1 MGIAKKGT
9 GQMPSEG
16 PLRMEHISRGGRKNL
31 NEQMRGLGMAKQKQ
45 SGIVG
50 GLQQN
55 LLDPSK
61 SPKTKEESARRII
74 THHAMREAGAFTNA
88 PITMASAV
96 RSQTGLVDEGAARGR
111 ADVGMASHDPGRVG
125 GGIQERLTTQV
136 PEYHA
141 ERDAA
146 GKPVPT
152 GRTREMDI
160 GGPSSAGLGHIGADW
175 YPEHHAKLKGTSEQT
190 GHTTAQVIAASAV
203 MSPQNSPDQEYEA
216 VHALAHAHADPKARV
231 KISQQAVDA
240 SQDPSL
246 QDWVGKEVHPS
257 KLGASQLANLKDP
270 EVRDYVETKGR
281 VDLAAMAKGGVT
293 GNVTKAIN
301 VLRGHTKPEEA
312 IDPLSS
318 PKVWS
323 YHESIKNS
331 APGGAVHEEYAGR
344 MDNALRQMPGQ
355 QRMDLFGL
363 KNSTEGILSPHH
375 PIANDTW
382 MQAAQSGQRAEV
394 VDTGRP
400 GKARMQ
406 SPAKFGVGEAGAAN
420 EKQLRTG
427 GVIPGASSA
436 QLRHAWGQESV
447 EKTAAV
453 LSQRSGEIIP
463 SVGAQ
468 AVAWTEI
475 RRKAGG
481 GKDAAYEGK
490 AEAYGATQRPQT
502 EISHR
507 ETRWSP
513 ETGKHEYTGGT
524 SRMSIDTHPTPGKG
538 QGSMFTQGGDGA
550 ELVNQ
555 KAKPNPAQQKKLAKQ
570 HAQGEQGSLF
580 G

>member
-1 MGIAKKGT
+1 MAITKKGT

-16 PLRMEHISRGGRKNL
+16 PLRMEHISRSGRANL
-31 NEQMRGLGMAKQKQ
+31 SGQMRELGMAKRDQT
-45 SGIVG
+45 GLVG
-50 GLQQN
+50 GLQQDILN
-55 LLDPSK
+55 PAK
-61 SPKTKEESARRII
+61 SAQTKDAAARRII
-74 THHAMREAGAFTNA
+74 THGAMREAGAFTNE
-88 PITMASAV
+88 PITQASAV
-96 RSQTGLVDEGAARGR
+96 RSQTGLIEGGQARGR
-111 ADVGMASHDPGRVG
+111 ADAGVATHDPGRVG
-125 GGIQERLTTQV
+125 GGEA
-136 PEYHA
+136 P
-141 ERDAA
+141 RDQR
-146 GKPVPT
+146 G
-152 GRTREMDI
+152 
-160 GGPSSAGLGHIGADW
+160 AGLSHLGANW
-175 YPEHHAKLKGTSEQT
+175 YPEHHGKLKATGEQT
-190 GHTTAQVIAASAV
+190 GHTTEQVIAASAV

-231 KISQQAVDA
+231 KVSQEAVDK

-246 QDWVGKEVHPS
+246 QDWVGKSVHPS
-257 KLGASQLANLKDP
+257 KLGPSQLANLKDP
-270 EVRDYVETKGR
+270 EVRGHVQTEGN

-323 YHESIKNS
+323 YHQSIKNS
-331 APGGAVHEEYAGR
+331 VPGGAEHEEFLGR
-344 MDNALRQMPGQ
+344 MDNALRQIPGQ
-355 QRMDLFGL
+355 QRMDTFGL
-363 KNSTEGILSPHH
+363 KGSTEGILSPHH

-382 MQAAQSGQRAEV
+382 MQAAQSGQQAEV
-394 VDTGRP
+394 VDTGRA
-400 GKARMQ
+400 GKARYQ

-420 EKQLRTG
+420 EKRLRTG

-447 EKTAAV
+447 EQTASV

-481 GKDAAYEGK
+481 GKDAAYENQV
-490 AEAYGATQRPQT
+490 AAHRAATA
-502 EISHR
+502 
-507 ETRWSP
+507 
-513 ETGKHEYTGGT
+513 G
-524 SRMSIDTHPTPGKG
+524 PTPGRG
-538 QGSMFTQGGDGA
+538 QGSMFTQDEHGA

-555 KAKPNPAQQKKLAKQ
+555 KAKPNVGQQKKLARQ
-570 HAQGEQGSLF
+570 HARGEQGSLF